1 MKNVWLFFVLIG
13 FCASAQ
19 TGEENYQ
26 QAKKLMQ
33 QGDFDKAAVAFTS
46 AIKQLPNNNDIAK
59 DYVYLLCLQKDYVQA
74 IAIGK
79 RIVEQPDADEQ
90 AYQVLG
96 IAYKGK
102 GEYANAE
109 DLYLKALKKFTNS
122 GLLYN
127 EYGELMALW
136 NNLPNAIVKWE
147 AGIEAD
153 PNYSSNYYNA
163 AMYYN
168 RFDLKPLWQIL
179 YAEIFINLES
189 YSQRTSEMKAVLLD
203 AYKKLFTNNLLEK
216 SIGMP
221 KNTAFEKACYST
233 MAKHSNVVSNNVSVD
248 AIIALKTRFLLDWFF
263 SKQNEV
269 FAYRMFEQQQYLI
282 REGMFVAY
290 NQWMLGA
297 ANSPAAYQVWL
308 NTHEQEAT
316 AFKQFQQGRV
326 LKLLKGQYY
335 Q

>member
-1 MKNVWLFFVLIG
+1 MNCF
-13 FCASAQ
+13 AQ

-33 QGDFDKAAVAFTS
+33 QGDFEKAAIAFNA

-59 DYVYLLCLQKDYVQA
+59 DYVYLLCLQKEYAQA

-79 RIVEQPDADEQ
+79 KIVEQPDADVQ

-102 GEYANAE
+102 GEYAAAE
-109 DLYLKALKKFTNS
+109 DLYLKALKKFSTS

-127 EYGELMALW
+127 EYGELLALW
-136 NNLPNAIVKWE
+136 NNLPNAILQWE

-163 AMYYN
+163 VMYYN
-168 RFDLKPLWQIL
+168 RFALKPFWQIQ
-179 YAEIFINLES
+179 YAEIFVNLES
-189 YSQRTSEMKAVLLD
+189 YSQRTSAIKSVLID
-203 AYKKLFTNNLLEK
+203 AYKKLFNVDAWEKYSSYVKNN
-216 SIGMP
+216 
-221 KNTAFEKACYST
+221 AFEKACFNT
-233 MAKHSNVVSNNVSVD
+233 MAKHTSIFKTGIGVEQIT
-248 AIIALKTRFLLDWFF
+248 AFRTRFLLEWFF
-263 SKQNEV
+263 TKQNEQ
-269 FAYRMFEQQQYLI
+269 FPYRMFDQQQYLV

-290 NQWMLGA
+290 NQWMFGA
-297 ANSPAAYQVWL
+297 ASSPAAYQVWL
-308 NTHEQEAT
+308 NTHEQEAA

-326 LKLLKGQYY
+326 LKLLTGQYY
-335 Q
+335 QL